1 MADNLLMTNRRH
13 FLAGAA
19 AASLFVPVALK
30 SRSRAQEGPA
40 GPADIGAFV
49 RVDPDDTVTVMIKHI
64 EFGQGPMT
72 GLTTLVADEMD
83 ADWAQM
89 RAEAAPADASKY
101 ANASFGLQGTGGSTA
116 MASSWAPMRKA
127 GAQARAVLLA
137 AAAQDW
143 GVPVGELS
151 IEKGR
156 IRHAG
161 SGQEA
166 GFGAFAGAAAALEL
180 PENPPMKPAD
190 QRTLIGKA
198 LPKLDTAGKTTGETV
213 YTQDFFRDGMS
224 VVAVLHAPAFGAALT
239 SVDDTAAL
247 EVPGVRMVKRIPQG
261 VAVYADNTYAAF
273 KGRSAL
279 KAEWDMSS
287 AETRSSAEIVAEY
300 EGLVSSGP
308 GIAATDEGDAEAGLS
323 GAETRVDAVYHFPFL
338 AHTPMEPI
346 NAVME
351 YTDDGVEVWMGS
363 QIQTLDQMAIARTLG
378 IENPAQ
384 VKINTMFAGGSF
396 GRLATP
402 VSHFAVE
409 AATVLKES
417 GARSPVKLVWS
428 REDDVRGGYYRPIAV
443 HKVSAGLDAE
453 GNITGWDQTVASP
466 SLMAG
471 TPFAAMIPE
480 GGVDPT
486 IVEGADEP
494 PYAVENYRVTAH
506 VPETK
511 VPVLWWRSVG
521 HTHTSYVLE
530 TMIDELLEKGG
541 KDPIDGRLA
550 LMADHPREAGV
561 LRRVAEIADWGAR
574 PMEGHARGVA
584 VHKSF
589 NTYVAEI
596 VDLSMEGNEPRV
608 HKVWC
613 AVDCGV
619 PVNPN
624 VITAQMEGGIGFG
637 IGAAL
642 YDAITL
648 GEGGGV
654 QQSNW
659 DTYRMLRIHEMP
671 EVEVSIIDSQEDP
684 TGVGEPGVPPVAPAM
699 GNAIRQLTGATPR
712 RLPVVTPVG
721 V

>member
-13 FLAGAA
+13 FIAGAA
-19 AASLFVPVALK
+19 AASLLVPVALK
-30 SRSRAQEGPA
+30 ARSRIQEA
-40 GPADIGAFV
+40 AAPADLGAFV

-89 RAEAAPADASKY
+89 RAETAPA
-101 ANASFGLQGTGGSTA
+101 NAALYGNSSLGGIQGTGGSSA
-116 MASSWAPMRKA
+116 IASSWAPMRKA

-143 GVPVGELS
+143 GVPVSELTV
-151 IEKGR
+151 ENGR
-156 IRHAG
+156 IRHEG

-166 GFGAFAGAAAALEL
+166 GFGAFVGTASTLEL
-180 PENPPMKPAD
+180 PENPPMKTAA
-190 QRTLIGKA
+190 QRTLIGRHV
-198 LPKLDTAGKTTGETV
+198 PKIDTVAKTTGEAI
-213 YTQDFFRDGMS
+213 YGQDTFRDGML
-224 VVAVLHAPAFGAALT
+224 VVAVLHPPAFGATLT
-239 SVDDTAAL
+239 SVDDAAAL
-247 EVPGVRMVKRIPQG
+247 EVSGVRVVKQIPQG

-273 KGRSAL
+273 KGRAAL

-287 AETRSSAEIVAEY
+287 AETRSSAQITADY
-300 EGLVSSGP
+300 EELANSGP
-308 GIAATDEGDAEAGLS
+308 GVEATNDGDVEAGLS
-323 GAETRVDAVYHFPFL
+323 EAATRVEAVYHFPFL
-338 AHTPMEPI
+338 AHTPMEPM
-346 NAVME
+346 NSVLE
-351 YTDDGVEVWMGS
+351 YTDEGAEVWMGS
-363 QIQTLDQMAIARTLG
+363 QIQTLDQSAIARILG

-384 VKINTMFAGGSF
+384 VKINTLLAGGSF
-396 GRLATP
+396 GRLGSATA
-402 VSHFAVE
+402 HFATE

-417 GARSPVKLVWS
+417 PDRSPVKLVWS
-428 REDDVRGGYYRPIAV
+428 REDDVRGGYYRPLAV
-443 HKVSAGLDAE
+443 HRVSAGLDAE
-453 GNITGWDQTVASP
+453 GNITGWDQTIACP

-486 IVEGADEP
+486 IVEGVDEP

-511 VPVLWWRSVG
+511 VPVSFWRSVG
-521 HTHTSYVLE
+521 HTHTAYVLE

-541 KDPIDGRLA
+541 KDPVEGRLA
-550 LMADHPREAGV
+550 MMGEYPREAAV
-561 LRRVAEIADWGAR
+561 LRRVAEMADWGAH

-589 NTYVAEI
+589 SSYVAEI
-596 VDLSMEGNEPRV
+596 VDLSLDGTEPRV

-619 PVNPN
+619 AVNPN
-624 VITAQMEGGIGFG
+624 VITAQMESCIGFG

-648 GEGGGV
+648 GEGGMV
-654 QQSNW
+654 QQANW
-659 DTYRMLRIHEMP
+659 DTYRMLRMREMP
-671 EVEVSIIDSQEDP
+671 EVEVAIVDSQEDP
-684 TGVGEPGVPPVAPAM
+684 TGVGEPGLPPVAPAM
-699 GNAIRQLTGATPR
+699 GNAIRQLTGETPR